1 MKYFY
6 GNLIIQTIYCIF
18 VLIIIIRLIINL
30 KEKKVQKGGWLAVIV
45 LIPLMIYYANSFLF
59 TPYMDIKYAIKGETK
74 TIQGKVDKTYMSGG
88 TNPFILDGKEFRRNP
103 WSFKPKEGE
112 KYKLTYIPNSGYVVD
127 YELISN

>member
-6 GNLIIQTIYCIF
+6 GNLIIQTIYYIF
-18 VLIIIIRLIINL
+18 ILSIIIRLIINL

-45 LIPLMIYYANSFLF
+45 LIPLMIYCLYSFLF

-74 TIQGKVDKTYMSGG
+74 TVQGKVDKTYTFGG
-88 TNPFILDGKEFRRNP
+88 IEFILAGKEFKRNP

-112 KYKLTYIPNSGYVVD
+112 KYKLTYLPNSGYVVK